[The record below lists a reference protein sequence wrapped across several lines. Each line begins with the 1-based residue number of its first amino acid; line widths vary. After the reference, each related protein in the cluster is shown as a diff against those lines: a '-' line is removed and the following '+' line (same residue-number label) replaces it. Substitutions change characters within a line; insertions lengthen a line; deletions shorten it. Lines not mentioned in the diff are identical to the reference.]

1 VVELMAEFRYLAYD
15 GAGHRVNGAL
25 EAASADQVKQQ
36 LWTDGLY
43 IVSVR
48 AKRFSL
54 PSAAELFP
62 SVFRVRRS
70 EVILFTRELA
80 TFVRVGISILDGL
93 TVLRDQAS
101 SRRMRSALDEMI
113 TSISTGSSLSGA
125 MARQPTIFSAL
136 YVDMIRSAEVSGN
149 LDDTL
154 RQLATYMAR
163 DESSLRKLRSA
174 MVYPCVVLALAAI
187 VITVLL
193 VFVLPAFVSLFHD
206 FRAGLPLVTRILLTI
221 GSATSSHAHLLL
233 AVIAV
238 LIGGPIAI
246 TRAEWGRARWDAL
259 VLRIPMV
266 GTVVRYGIVER
277 YLRTMATLARSGVPI
292 GQMLQT
298 ATQSVGNR
306 VYARALR
313 EVRPQMLSGDGIAAP
328 LSRTGLFPRLVIQMI
343 KVGEETGN
351 LDGNLEQAADHFGE
365 EMDFRLKRMVAVLEP
380 AMVIVVGVIVGF
392 IAVSVIAPMYAL
404 VSAVK

>member
-1 VVELMAEFRYLAYD
+1 MAQFRYLAYD
-15 GAGHRVNGAL
+15 GAGQRVNGAL

-48 AKRFSL
+48 ARRLSL
-54 PSAAELFP
+54 PSAVELFP

-101 SRRMRSALDEMI
+101 SRRMRAALGEMI

-125 MARQPTIFSAL
+125 MARQPTIFGAL

-149 LDDTL
+149 LDETL
-154 RQLATYMAR
+154 RQLAVYMTR

-174 MVYPCVVLALAAI
+174 MVYPCIVLALATI

-206 FRAGLPLVTRILLTI
+206 FQAGLPLVTRILLTI
-221 GSATSSHAHLLL
+221 GSATSSHARLLL
-233 AVIAV
+233 AVLVAV
-238 LIGGPIAI
+238 VGGPIAV
-246 TRAEWGRARWDAL
+246 TRTEWGRVRWDGL
-259 VLRIPMV
+259 ILRIPMV

-298 ATQSVGNR
+298 ATRSVGNR
-306 VYARALR
+306 VYARALH
-313 EVRPQMLSGDGIAAP
+313 EVRPQMLSGDGIAGP

-365 EMDFRLKRMVAVLEP
+365 EMDFRLKRMVAVVEP

>member
-1 VVELMAEFRYLAYD
+1 MTQFSYLAYD
-15 GAGHRVNGAL
+15 DAGNRVNGAL

-36 LWTDGLY
+36 LWTNGLY
-43 IVSVR
+43 IVDVR
-48 AKRFSL
+48 SKRVPL
-54 PSAAELFP
+54 PHLAELFP

-101 SRRMRSALDEMI
+101 SRRMRAALDEMI

-125 MARQPTIFSAL
+125 MARRPAIFSAL

-149 LDDTL
+149 LDETL
-154 RQLATYMAR
+154 RQLATYMTR

-174 MVYPCVVLALAAI
+174 MVYPCIVLALAAI

-221 GSATSSHAHLLL
+221 GSTTNSHARLLVAIV
-233 AVIAV
+233 AVI
-238 LIGGPIAI
+238 IGGPIAV
-246 TRAEWGRARWDAL
+246 TRTEWGRAGWDGL
-259 VLRIPMV
+259 ILRIPMV

-298 ATQSVGNR
+298 ATRSVGNR

-313 EVRPQMLSGDGIAAP
+313 EVRPQMLSGEGIATP
-328 LSRTGLFPRLVIQMI
+328 LARTGLFPRLVIQMI
-343 KVGEETGN
+343 RVGEETGN
-351 LDGNLEQAADHFGE
+351 LDGNLEQAADHFGDE
-365 EMDFRLKRMVAVLEP
+365 TDFRLKRMVAVLEP

-404 VSAVK
+404 VSAIK